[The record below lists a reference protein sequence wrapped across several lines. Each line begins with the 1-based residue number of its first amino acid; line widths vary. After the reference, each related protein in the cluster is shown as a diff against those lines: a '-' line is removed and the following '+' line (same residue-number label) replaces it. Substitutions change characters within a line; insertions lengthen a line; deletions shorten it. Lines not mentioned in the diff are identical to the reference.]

1 MGIILTGVNIKD
13 VKKMNGKLSTAFFI
27 GFVLV
32 LVVFFQIPPCFG
44 HSGDVLSAW
53 AVTTPTIDG
62 VISAGEWIDADT
74 ADFTLAY
81 CNESHNVTLYV
92 KNNDTY
98 LYLAVMVRDEEY
110 SNLSEMYH
118 DFANFYFDNDNDGV
132 TDTGEDGLAIR
143 FDNTIFRDTYNPI
156 GVNGWS
162 YSDTSDGG
170 TNDIDGAVTHTNPV
184 PDGVGDYTFEY
195 RHPLNTSDDTHD
207 FSLSAGDTVG
217 FRFSFPDGETDC
229 QPVGYHW
236 PSSSPTSYGDIV
248 IASEAYLKLLFVPL
262 NWDDTQAAFDSQVDT
277 QINFFI
283 NAIPLNACP
292 EEISITK
299 LDVATQNYTGFACG
313 TASIKTFVTGL
324 GVNTADYDIIVG
336 LVEDSPCPPIAGQS
350 NTVDTIWVETDYDS
364 VTAHEIG
371 HIYGLEDEYCS
382 NAAAG
387 STDCRCND
395 GDMGGCGDTGGDGSA
410 TGDINYLHPDFVAHP
425 CDCPSN
431 GSDDSGGAPCCNFNV
446 TCGRFGGCFYTDGT
460 LLANFG
466 DEYELRCDNST
477 YAELGIL
484 HVNYGI
490 CCLGNKDSAGGRA
503 IMSFANVEII
513 SPGTRDYDE
522 HSKAHFATLPDLNC
536 HSPAKPL
543 STQLIDLNIIIYPD
557 DTVIEDKIILRY
569 GRPTRYY
576 QKGEEYKLTV
586 VDEGGKVLWS
596 QAFNIYFDYTGPVY
610 LDVDYSEIKYTNF
623 PFSYRIPYT
632 RGMYELVLHH
642 RDKVIFSKILNFCN
656 NDKVCDT
663 TETYLTCPGDCP
675 LNQKDKI
682 CINRN
687 EGICDPDCLEGV
699 DPDCGGECG
708 NDVCNINE
716 NYGTCPQDCPSGRRD
731 GYCDREE
738 DERCDPDCKEE
749 DPDCK
754 SKCGDGVCFSCVNI
768 VDQYTSENYGN
779 CLSDCSSGGKDYYCD
794 KQDDGICDPDC
805 KEGEDSDC
813 QKKPLSPY
821 RILIIAIIVI
831 LSILTVYLLMKRRK

>member
-1 MGIILTGVNIKD
+1 
-13 VKKMNGKLSTAFFI
+13 MNGKLSTAFFI
-27 GFVLV
+27 GFVV

-81 CNESHNVTLYV
+81 CNESHDVTLYV

-207 FSLSAGDTVG
+207 FSLSAGDTLG

-248 IASEAYLKLLFVPL
+248 IASEAYIKLLFVPL

-283 NAIPLNACP
+283 NAIPLHACP

-324 GVNTADYDIIVG
+324 GINTADYDIIVG

-382 NAAAG
+382 NAAG
-387 STDCRCND
+387 SIDCRCND
-395 GDMGGCGDTGGDGSA
+395 GDMGGCGDIGGDGSA
-410 TGDINYLHPDFVAHP
+410 TGDINYLHSDFVVHP
-425 CDCPSN
+425 CDCPPN
-431 GSDDSGGAPCCNFNV
+431 GSDDSGGGPCCNFNV
-446 TCGRFGGCFYTDGT
+446 TCGRAGGCFYAGT

-484 HVNYGI
+484 HANYGI

-503 IMSFANVEII
+503 IMSFANVEDI

-543 STQLIDLNIIIYPD
+543 STQLIDLNIVIYPD
-557 DTVIEDKIILRY
+557 DTVIEDTIILRY

-632 RGMYELVLHH
+632 RGMYKLVLHH
-642 RDKVIFSKILNFCN
+642 KDKVIFSKIVNFCN

-675 LNQKDKI
+675 LDQKDKI

-687 EGICDPDCLEGV
+687 EGICDPDCLAGV
-699 DPDCGGECG
+699 DPDCKGECG
-708 NDVCNINE
+708 NEVCNINE
-716 NYGTCPQDCPSGRRD
+716 NYGTCPQDCSSGRRD

-754 SKCGDGVCFSCVNI
+754 SKCGDGVCFSCVNT
-768 VDQYTSENYGN
+768 VDHYTSENYGN
-779 CLSDCSSGGKDYYCD
+779 CLSDCPSGGKDYYCD

-821 RILIIAIIVI
+821 WILIIAIIVI
-831 LSILTVYLLMKRRK
+831 LSILTVYVLMKRRK